1 MKAFQ
6 YRIENIL
13 LDSSEVSD
21 SSLSTASALVRI
33 ALTGLINF
41 LSKNQKDSDL
51 MELSGR
57 NLCLSFAHIYVG
69 ALLIEQAF
77 SSQNK
82 MDALVAQQWTITRLR

>member
-13 LDSSEVSD
+13 KDSSKVSD
-21 SSLSTASALVRI
+21 SSLSTASALI
-33 ALTGLINF
+33 NTALTGIIDF

-57 NLCLSFAHIYVG
+57 NLCLSLAHIYIG

>member
-57 NLCLSFAHIYVG
+57 NLCLSLAHIYVG

>member
-13 LDSSEVSD
+13 QDSSKVSD

-57 NLCLSFAHIYVG
+57 NLCLSLAHIYIG
-69 ALLIEQAF
+69 TLLIEQAF

-82 MDALVAQQWTITRLR
+82 MDALVAQQWTSTRLR

>member
-13 LDSSEVSD
+13 QDSSKVSD

-33 ALTGLINF
+33 ALTGLIDF
-41 LSKNQKDSDL
+41 LSKNQRDSDL